1 MHYRPSTIP
10 STSEPKSRFLLM
22 VTGEISVAEMTSVD
36 SIYCKY
42 FYVYGSDWKFLSGVE
57 EGISST
63 CSKARNHN
71 RIVLNLPVEATFSST
86 NPFRW
91 PQIVLCC
98 YGPDAL
104 GNDVIR
110 GYGSTHLPT
119 IPGKYVTL

>member
-1 MHYRPSTIP
+1 
-10 STSEPKSRFLLM
+10 M